1 MLNAVPCTIFRG
13 GTSKGVFFLEKD
25 IPPAGPERD
34 VFLLKIM
41 GSPDLRQID
50 GLGGAVSTT
59 SKVAI
64 ISKADGVDADVN
76 YTFAQVAVD
85 KPVVDYKGNCGNIS
99 SAVGPYAVE
108 MGLVATS
115 DPLTVVRI
123 YNTNTKKVIYSHVR
137 TPGGK
142 ITYDGE
148 FSISGVPGTASE
160 IKLAFKNPAGSVT
173 GALLPTGNP
182 SDWLE
187 VERIGRI
194 EVSIV
199 DAANPL
205 VFVRAAD
212 VGLTGSELP
221 DELDGNPKTLAMLEA
236 IRGAA
241 AVALGLIADPKDSAL
256 LSPAV
261 PKMTVVAPPA
271 EFRTASGETVEAASI
286 DLLGRMMSMQR
297 THKTYALTGALCT
310 AAAAVVEG
318 SIVRAAARKG
328 FDPGNLRIGHPG
340 GLIQA
345 GVETE
350 KDSDGKTAIP
360 WAFGYRTARLL
371 MNGTAYYK

>member
-1 MLNAVPCTIFRG
+1 MLNSVPCTIFRG

-25 IPPAGPERD
+25 IPPAGPDRD
-34 VFLLKIM
+34 LFLLKIM

-64 ISKADGVDADVN
+64 ISKADGVASDVN
-76 YTFAQVAVD
+76 YTFAQVSID

-108 MGLVATS
+108 MGLAEVS
-115 DPLTVVRI
+115 DPETIVRI
-123 YNTNTKKVIYSHVR
+123 YNTNTKKVIYSHVK

-142 ITYDGE
+142 ITYDGD
-148 FSISGVPGTASE
+148 FAISGVPGTASE
-160 IKLAFKNPAGSVT
+160 IKLAFKNPSGSVT
-173 GALLPTGNP
+173 GSLLPTGNP
-182 SDWLE
+182 SDLIE
-187 VERIGRI
+187 VEGFGRI

-205 VFVRAAD
+205 VFVRASD
-212 VGLTGSELP
+212 IGLTGRELP
-221 DELDGNPKTLAMLEA
+221 EDIDTNPKTLAMLEA
-236 IRGAA
+236 IRGMAA
-241 AVALGLIADPKDSAL
+241 IRLGLIEKLSDSAT

-261 PKMTVVAPPA
+261 PKMTVVSKA
-271 EFRTASGETVEAASI
+271 ETYTTAGGEMVGTADI
-286 DLLGRMMSMQR
+286 DMLGRMMSMQK

-318 SIVRAAARKG
+318 SIVHGIVRTG
-328 FDPGNLRIGHPG
+328 FDPRNLRIGHPG
-340 GLIQA
+340 GIIQA

-350 KDSDGKTAIP
+350 RDKDGMLAIP

-371 MNGTAYYK
+371 MKGTAFYR